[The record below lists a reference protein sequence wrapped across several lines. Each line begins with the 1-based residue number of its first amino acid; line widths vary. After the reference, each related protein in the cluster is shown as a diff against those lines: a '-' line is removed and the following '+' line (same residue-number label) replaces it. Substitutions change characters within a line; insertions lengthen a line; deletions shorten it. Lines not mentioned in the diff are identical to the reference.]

1 VTLSESA
8 VAPEEKL
15 GTAAEYLAAQVAE
28 KKANGILSVY
38 RARIA
43 SVAGALRPVLRSLL
57 HKAAAAAGGCPTGK
71 TGQTSVGDKQ

>member
-28 KKANGILSVY
+28 KKANGIVSVY
-38 RARIA
+38 GARVA
-43 SVAGALRPVLRSLL
+43 QRAGALRPVLRSLV
-57 HKAAAAAGGCPTGK
+57 HKAAAAAGRRPTGK
-71 TGQTSVGDKQ
+71 AGETSVEDRQ